1 MVSRDIMM
9 SHIAIRRNSSD
20 YVRINAYCG
29 AMFAII
35 VVIIV
40 ETGHL

>member
-1 MVSRDIMM
+1 MTHV
-9 SHIAIRRNSSD
+9 AIRHNSSD

-29 AMFAII
+29 ARLAII